1 MNIPILS
8 AAMMLEFLGETGA
21 AQRIRKAVDAV
32 AGITGTT
39 SQIGDA
45 IAERV

>member
-1 MNIPILS
+1 
-8 AAMMLEFLGETGA
+8 MMLEFLGETGA
-21 AQRIRKAVDAV
+21 ADRITKAVAEHRQLTESPTKG
-32 AGITGTT
+32 AST